1 MSRIGKRVLAI
12 PENVNVELN
21 EQKLTV
27 KGPKGELS
35 LDISPV
41 IKVNINDKEI
51 TVEKLNN
58 AKKTNEMHGT
68 TNALIKN
75 MIVGVTDGYTK
86 NLEIVGVGYRF
97 TVKGNT
103 LTVQDGKSHLDNVE
117 IPDGIEVKA
126 ISNTEIE
133 LSGINKCSLGQ
144 FASEIRDL
152 RKPEPYKGK
161 GIRYKDE
168 FIRRKEGK
176 KASK

>member
-35 LDISPV
+35 LYISPV

-97 TVKGNT
+97 TVKGRT
-103 LTVQDGKSHLDNVE
+103 LTVQDGKSHLDNVD
-117 IPDGIEVKA
+117 IPEGIEVKQ

-133 LSGINKCSLGQ
+133 LSGIDKCAIGK
-144 FASEIRDL
+144 FAAEIREL

-168 FIRRKEGK
+168 HVRRKEGK
-176 KASK
+176 KAA